1 MPGWLAGWAMAA
13 AATLQPAALGALLSA
28 RLIGRPLP
36 WNRRVGCG
44 VVAIAAAGLA
54 GDMLLAALALGAG
67 DEAPFAG
74 TLWLSLTA
82 THAGLLRLAAVPAVL
97 VLWFDCVRQPDGRPG
112 WPGCL
117 AALAML
123 LARAAGGHVADA
135 VDPLAALTVHGLHL
149 SAIALWSGSVLAAA
163 LAGWRSSAAPAGL
176 ARRLSTLATTTLP
189 VIALTGALNWQRMQP
204 MVGLWRWHGYPLWL
218 SVKLGAALAALALG
232 AWNRWRHLP
241 NDDTAPMPDA
251 AAFWRILR
259 LEALLLALTL
269 LLGARL
275 GASAPGA

>member
-13 AATLQPAALGALLSA
+13 AAALQPAALGALLSA
-28 RLIGRPLP
+28 RLLPSLP
-36 WNRRVGCG
+36 WSRRIACA
-44 VVAIAAAGLA
+44 VAAAATAGLA
-54 GDMLLAALALGAG
+54 GDMLLAALALGGG
-67 DEAPFAG
+67 DDAPFG
-74 TLWLSLTA
+74 STLWLSLAA
-82 THAGLLRLAAVPAVL
+82 THAGLLRVGALAALL
-97 VLWFDCVRQPDGRPG
+97 VLWLDCVRQADGRPG

-135 VDPLAALTVHGLHL
+135 LDPVAALTVHGLHL
-149 SAIALWSGSVLAAA
+149 AAIALWSGSVLAAA
-163 LAGWRSSAAPAGL
+163 MAGWRASAAPALL
-176 ARRLSTLATTTLP
+176 ARRLSALATATLP

-218 SVKLGAALAALALG
+218 TVKLASALAALALG

-241 NDDTAPMPDA
+241 DDDAAPMRDA

-275 GASAPGA
+275 GAGAPGE